1 MTLEWSIRH
10 WPRVSYHTFLSHAA
24 EDRQRLVYPV
34 YRALQSE
41 GVLPWLDRHNYPTGG
56 TAVTTLFEE
65 VLRCRHVVFFI
76 TPALLR
82 QGRGW
87 PAVERTI
94 AEVIQQQLT
103 FRGTEFSRVVLPL
116 LFVPSS
122 HPVLVRSIWQPLVE
136 RAAMCLVS
144 RGKRESRVGWAVR
157 QILNFLRENDRR
169 IESVQR
175 RLKTDQD
182 ARSHFAVDPN
192 LIRRIRG
199 TDPVPFTH

>member
-1 MTLEWSIRH
+1 MTPEWSIRH
-10 WPRVSYHTFLSHAA
+10 WPRVAYHAFLSHAA
-24 EDRQRLVYPV
+24 EDRRRLVFPV
-34 YRALQSE
+34 CRALQYE
-41 GVLPWLDRHNYPTGG
+41 GVLPWLDRHHYPAGG
-56 TAVTTLFEE
+56 TAVTTLFEQ

-94 AEVIQQQLT
+94 SEVIQQQLT
-103 FRGTEFSRVVLPL
+103 WRGTEFSHVVLPL
-116 LFVPSS
+116 LFVPSG
-122 HPVLVRSIWQPLVE
+122 HPVLVRSVWQPLVE
-136 RAAMCLVS
+136 RSAMYLVS
-144 RGKRESRVGWAVR
+144 RRERETWTGWAVR
-157 QILNFLRENDRR
+157 QILNFLREGDRR